1 MCFSSNIIKEI
12 VDYAICDYL
21 GPGQTI
27 VFYEG
32 NTQNER
38 RIGLDDYLGASD
50 NIESQMMLLDKIV
63 LYSNKYLNSAEGMRE
78 EILFSTFWT
87 NIDIA
92 NYTTPE
98 EWQKS
103 YSHLLERMENI
114 VRVFLGILKPD
125 LDTSKKTMLD
135 FTHENICY
143 ILTGNAADIV
153 DFRDMINTVRRYRNG
168 TLHGKIA
175 LIPDDESTKLVPQEV
190 VGYRIG
196 SPAYKKKQIENYKT
210 IIQLCVSL
218 ILSIIRYNQATLDTF
233 LSHYDLNESAES
245 NQEQNFDIETDFFIP
260 YINNLRRR
268 AESAISSH
276 NIAIGAKNDTTQII
290 DIRAQKISE
299 REQENESRNEDLLT
313 CSFIQGL
320 DNQSIKFC
328 VLLGQPGAGKSTAM
342 FSTVAQYCQQWKSS
356 DESILPIHIPL
367 CAVREDAH
375 LRDILIQGL
384 ISLPYI

>member
-12 VDYAICDYL
+12 FDYAICDYL
-21 GPGQTI
+21 GPGQYI

-78 EILFSTFWT
+78 EILFSTFWS

-135 FTHENICY
+135 FTHEDICY

-196 SPAYKKKQIENYKT
+196 SPTYKKKQIENYKT

-233 LSHYDLNESAES
+233 LSHYDLNESAEF
-245 NQEQNFDIETDFFIP
+245 NQEQNFDIETDF
-260 YINNLRRR
+260 L
-268 AESAISSH
+268 
-276 NIAIGAKNDTTQII
+276 
-290 DIRAQKISE
+290 
-299 REQENESRNEDLLT
+299 SR
-313 CSFIQGL
+313 
-320 DNQSIKFC
+320 
-328 VLLGQPGAGKSTAM
+328 
-342 FSTVAQYCQQWKSS
+342 
-356 DESILPIHIPL
+356 
-367 CAVREDAH
+367 
-375 LRDILIQGL
+375 ILI
-384 ISLPYI
+384 I